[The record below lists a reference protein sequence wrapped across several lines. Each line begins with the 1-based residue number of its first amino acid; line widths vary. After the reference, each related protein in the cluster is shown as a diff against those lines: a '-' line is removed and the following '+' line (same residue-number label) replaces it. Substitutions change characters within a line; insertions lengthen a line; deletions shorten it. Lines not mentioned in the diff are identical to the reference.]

1 MLEPHF
7 DVRVL
12 TFTVAVA
19 ALTGLLFSIVPALQA
34 TRVDAAKPDDTNR
47 TSTAKPRARLGQA
60 LVVVQV
66 TLSLVLLSGAALFIR
81 TLQNL
86 NSVEAGFSRHGVMT
100 MRVEAPLPPFDAARN
115 AVMEHAQLAH
125 MWQALLDRLSV
136 LPAVTSVGFST
147 MSPLSRRDRGV
158 LIDVPGEPQ
167 KTERDRSIHLNHVT
181 PGYFDTFGIRLIEG
195 RRFTPAGSTELLPG
209 GDPQQDRRAP
219 LLWTGQPDRPYGR
232 LFPVSGSRILIRSS
246 ASSRTRGT
254 TVCVASPSAWPICR
268 SHSPSIGLAA
278 SSSASAR
285 RSSQP
290 VFSPACATRRRGS
303 VPGSAVTNV
312 ITLEQQIDDSM
323 LQERLVAMLASV
335 FGGLALVLACIG
347 VYGVLSYAVLR
358 RTREIGIRLA
368 IGARRGSVIWLVV
381 RETVLLIVM
390 ALAIGIPTVLLTTRY
405 VKAQLYG
412 VTPGDPL
419 AISLAIIVLVGVAA
433 LAALV
438 PARRAS
444 NVDPMI
450 ALRWE

>member
-1 MLEPHF
+1 M
-7 DVRVL
+7 
-12 TFTVAVA
+12 A

-34 TRVDAAKPDDTNR
+34 TRVDAARPDDTNR
-47 TSTAKPRARLGQA
+47 RSIAKPRARLGQA

-100 MRVEAPLPPFDAARN
+100 MRVEAALPPFDAGPNART
-115 AVMEHAQLAH
+115 EHTQLAH
-125 MWQALLDRLSV
+125 MWQQLLDRVSV
-136 LPAVTSVGFST
+136 MPAVTSVGFST

-167 KTERDRSIHLNHVT
+167 KSQRDRSIHLNHVT
-181 PGYFDTFGIRLIEG
+181 PWYFDTFGIRLIEG
-195 RRFTPAGSTELLPG
+195 RLFTP
-209 GDPQQDRRAP
+209 QD
-219 LLWTGQPDRPYGR
+219 QP
-232 LFPVSGSRILIRSS
+232 SS
-246 ASSRTRGT
+246 ARVAILNKTAVRLYFGQ
-254 TVCVASPSAWPICR
+254 ASP
-268 SHSPSIGLAA
+268 IGRMVIFPGQRIPDPYQIVGVVEDTRYDSLRREPERMAYLPVAQSVDRLGSVIVGIRAAIDPAGVLAGVRDA
-278 SSSASAR
+278 AAR
-285 RSSQP
+285 
-290 VFSPACATRRRGS
+290 S

-312 ITLEQQIDDSM
+312 VTLEQQIDDSM

-405 VKAQLYG
+405 VKTQLYG

-419 AISLAIIVLVGVAA
+419 AISLAIIVLVGVAT